1 VSAVR
6 QTEVFSVKIMEFVI
20 ALTVLFVFFAGLWWL
35 VSIVRKSNK
44 TYSDETLP
52 IYRESLQLSREQLAE
67 SREAMKLQTEAIAA
81 TREAIAAT
89 RELIAALHE
98 KH

>member
-1 VSAVR
+1 MDLGV
-6 QTEVFSVKIMEFVI
+6 
-20 ALTVLFVFFAGLWWL
+20 ALAALFVFFAGLWWL

-44 TYSDETLP
+44 TCSQETLP

-81 TREAIAAT
+81 TREA
-89 RELIAALHE
+89 
-98 KH
+98 

>member
-1 VSAVR
+1 MKTMDQVV
-6 QTEVFSVKIMEFVI
+6 
-20 ALTVLFVFFAGLWWL
+20 ALAVLFVFFAGLWWL

-52 IYRESLQLSREQLAE
+52 IYRESVQLSREHLAQ
-67 SREAMKLQTEAIAA
+67 SQEAIRLQTEAIAA

-89 RELIAALHE
+89 RELIAALRE
-98 KH
+98 KC